1 MLQLAVFSNLRI
13 LQGTADLMLLL
24 ITAWALQG
32 QHKSIWIWAGVAGL
46 LVGFIS
52 ALPVFVYLTVYF
64 IIILIAKFIHMRIWQ
79 MPILAMYFT
88 TLVGTLIFNLLTY
101 LVLKLSQVPISF
113 SESINLVVLP
123 STLLNLIL
131 ALPVYLMVTDLIGLI
146 YPEEVVE

>member
-1 MLQLAVFSNLRI
+1 
-13 LQGTADLMLLL
+13 
-24 ITAWALQG
+24 
-32 QHKSIWIWAGVAGL
+32 
-46 LVGFIS
+46 
-52 ALPVFVYLTVYF
+52 
-64 IIILIAKFIHMRIWQ
+64 